1 MNSLNNI
8 FSIEIYFYDEYYNK
22 FILEYFIYSYI
33 YICYFNYFFKRIF
46 FNYKMI
52 SNLKLGIGDW
62 GLGPIP
68 NPQSPIPNPQSP

>member
-33 YICYFNYFFKRIF
+33 YVILIIFSKEYFLIIK
-46 FNYKMI
+46 
-52 SNLKLGIGDW
+52 
-62 GLGPIP
+62 
-68 NPQSPIPNPQSP
+68 